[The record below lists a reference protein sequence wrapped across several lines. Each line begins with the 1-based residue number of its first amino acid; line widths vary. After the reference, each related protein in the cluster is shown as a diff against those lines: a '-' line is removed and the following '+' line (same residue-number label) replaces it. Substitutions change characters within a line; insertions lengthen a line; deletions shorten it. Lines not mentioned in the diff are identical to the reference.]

1 MNEQVS
7 RLAKSAV
14 VQDVTV
20 FRLILGKRV
29 KWAITRQITAQLWLH
44 VMFLSVLNSEFLENI
59 TWLTFEI
66 STKMQRKISNHL
78 FLKHAIIIFRYNS
91 Y

>member
-20 FRLILGKRV
+20 FRLILAERV
-29 KWAITRQITAQLWLH
+29 KCAITRQITSHLWLH
-44 VMFLSVLNSEFLENI
+44 VMFLNVLNSEVLENI
-59 TWLTFEI
+59 T
-66 STKMQRKISNHL
+66 
-78 FLKHAIIIFRYNS
+78 
-91 Y
+91 